1 MLDAE
6 SLIQSELEHLRS
18 IQGVDNSFIAQRD
31 GFPISSA
38 GLWLSPDEIF
48 GISAAASAIYAVAR
62 RLYHSIKYVLVEGDQ
77 SKFLVVAIP
86 ENQDYFLSL
95 TTRTQANLG
104 VILQSLHE
112 CTQQIHPHLLNVG
125 SLPPLRSYSNQE
137 ETSIM
142 DRFQAQ
148 DKPIHSPSPSVR
160 PLALV
165 LTESMVVKLRALLAD
180 FTNLLDGAHPTFISL
195 NGGYPIAP
203 ENQLN
208 TATSSLSAFTFA
220 LYDTCRKVAWITKR
234 TTINQVTIDIGKHH
248 HFIYNTGTGIFSTSL
263 QKGNCRLGY
272 LRLLIPTF
280 TSRIEETL
288 QQASQAAENPQIG
301 QPMNRFLNDFLS
313 SFQTQTLSG

>member
-1 MLDAE
+1 MIGAE
-6 SLIQSELEHLRS
+6 SEIQSELEHLRN
-18 IQGVDNSFIAQRD
+18 IQGVDNSFLAQRD
-31 GFPISSA
+31 GYPITSA

-62 RLYHSIKYVLVEGDQ
+62 RLYHSLNYVLVEGDQ
-77 SKFLVVAIP
+77 SKFLVVAFP
-86 ENQDYFLSL
+86 ENDDYFLSL

-104 VILQSLHE
+104 VILQSLHL
-112 CTQQIHPHLLNVG
+112 CTKKIHPHLLNAG
-125 SLPPLRSYSNQE
+125 SLPPLRSYTNRQE
-137 ETSIM
+137 ATIM

-148 DKPIHSPSPSVR
+148 DKPIHSPSPPIRS
-160 PLALV
+160 LSLV

-203 ENQLN
+203 ENHLN
-208 TATSSLSAFTFA
+208 KNTSSLSAFTFA

-234 TTINQVTIDIGKHH
+234 TAIHQVTIDIGLRH

-272 LRLLIPTF
+272 LRLLIPTY
-280 TSRIEETL
+280 TARIEETL
-288 QQASQAAENPQIG
+288 QQASQVSEKPQIG
-301 QPMNRFLNDFLS
+301 QPMNRFLNGFLS
-313 SFQTQTLSG
+313 SFQIQTSPG